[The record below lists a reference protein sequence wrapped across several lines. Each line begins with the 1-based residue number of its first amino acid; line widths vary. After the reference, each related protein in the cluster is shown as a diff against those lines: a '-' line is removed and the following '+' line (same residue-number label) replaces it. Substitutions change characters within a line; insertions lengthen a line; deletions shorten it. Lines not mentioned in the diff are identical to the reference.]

1 MPLHERGDLVGGR
14 YQIERLLGS
23 GGLGEVYLALDTQLS
38 LWVALKR
45 LRADVDLPDY
55 VIEQTQR
62 EARLLADL
70 RHRNIIRV
78 IDFGVDEKGSYFAME
93 FVEGY
98 TLAALLRNGKVPL
111 ETFYQVT
118 LQCLEGL
125 AAAHRHQILHLD
137 VKPANLMLQGHPE
150 PNFTVKIL
158 DFGLARLSDEI
169 SGKREDELTIGSIFY
184 ISPEQLQH
192 QPLDPRTD
200 LYSLGQVCYHML
212 AGTVTY
218 PDPDPVVVRAGH
230 LSVDPVPVQRY
241 NQEVSEPLA
250 RWVHRMIARDPAQ
263 RPKDA
268 QEAITTLMRTLMANP
283 LHSTQDN
290 VLDHWKKKITSHD
303 EAIQVPK
310 DESYWQWIRS
320 QSGRLVKNTLDRLSG
335 KTGEE

>member
-1 MPLHERGDLVGGR
+1 MALHERGDLVGGR

-23 GGLGEVYLALDTQLS
+23 GGLGEVYLALDTQHS

-45 LRADVDLPDY
+45 LRTDVAFPDY

-70 RHRNIIRV
+70 FHRNIIRV
-78 IDFGVDEKGSYFAME
+78 TDFGFDEVGSYFALE

-125 AAAHRHQILHLD
+125 GAAHRRQILHLD
-137 VKPANLMLQGHPE
+137 IKPANLMLQGHPE

-169 SGKREDELTIGSIFY
+169 SGKREDELTIGSVYY

-192 QPLDPRTD
+192 QALDPRTD

-212 AGTVTY
+212 AGTVTF

-241 NQEVSEPLA
+241 NQEVSEPLTQ
-250 RWVHRMIARDPAQ
+250 WVHRMIARDPAQ

-268 QEAITTLMRTLMANP
+268 QDAITALMRTIMANP
-283 LHSTQDN
+283 LHSPKDN
-290 VLDHWKKKITSHD
+290 VLDRWKKKITSRHK
-303 EAIQVPK
+303 ELEVPK
-310 DESYWQWIRS
+310 DEGYWQWIRS
-320 QSGRLVKNTLDRLSG
+320 QSGRLVKNTFERLSG
-335 KTGEE
+335 KAGGE

>member
-1 MPLHERGDLVGGR
+1 
-14 YQIERLLGS
+14 
-23 GGLGEVYLALDTQLS
+23 
-38 LWVALKR
+38 
-45 LRADVDLPDY
+45 
-55 VIEQTQR
+55 
-62 EARLLADL
+62 
-70 RHRNIIRV
+70 
-78 IDFGVDEKGSYFAME
+78 
-93 FVEGY
+93 
-98 TLAALLRNGKVPL
+98 
-111 ETFYQVT
+111 
-118 LQCLEGL
+118 
-125 AAAHRHQILHLD
+125 
-137 VKPANLMLQGHPE
+137 
-150 PNFTVKIL
+150 
-158 DFGLARLSDEI
+158 
-169 SGKREDELTIGSIFY
+169 
-184 ISPEQLQH
+184 
-192 QPLDPRTD
+192 
-200 LYSLGQVCYHML
+200 ML